1 MRDND
6 AILNTFKKLG
16 AVQTGHFILTS
27 GNHSD
32 TYVQCARILENPQ
45 INARLCKKLAQPWI
59 KSRVD
64 IVAGPAVGGIIGA
77 YELARVLKARAIYL
91 ERVENKLTLR
101 RGFMIN
107 PGDNV
112 LVIEDVVTTGG
123 SAQEVVEVVKANRG
137 KVVGVVSLVNRS
149 GNAKSPFSIKFNAL
163 LNVNPPIYKPEE
175 CPLCKSGIPVV
186 KPGSRGLK

>member
-1 MRDND
+1 MRNNNV
-6 AILNTFKKLG
+6 ILNTFRKLG
-16 AVQTGHFILTS
+16 AVQTGHFVLTS

-32 TYVQCARILENPQ
+32 TYVQCARILENPR
-45 INARLCKKLAQPWI
+45 INARLCKKLAQPWM

-91 ERVENKLTLR
+91 ERVDNKLALR
-101 RGFMIN
+101 RGFTIN
-107 PGDNV
+107 NGDNV

-123 SAQEVVEVVKANRG
+123 SAQEVVEVVKANKG
-137 KVVGVVSLVNRS
+137 KVVGVASLVNRS
-149 GNAKSPFSIKFNAL
+149 GKAKSPFAAKFNAL

-175 CPLCKSGIPVV
+175 CPLCKKGIPAV